1 MTWLLIMV
9 VLQISPTDTF
19 VKHSEVIDTFYNDR
33 ECIKAMQDIFAKARE
48 EGTEVPKM
56 VNFGCV
62 PLKGIT
68 I

>member
-62 PLKGIT
+62 PLKGRGI
-68 I
+68 

>member
-33 ECIKAMQDIFAKARE
+33 ECIKAMQDIFAKAE
-48 EGTEVPKM
+48 AEGSKVPKM

-62 PLKGIT
+62 PLKGRGI
-68 I
+68 

>member
-1 MTWLLIMV
+1 VTWLLIMV

-33 ECIKAMQDIFAKARE
+33 ECIKAMQDIFAKAE
-48 EGTEVPKM
+48 AEGNKVPKM

-62 PLKGIT
+62 PLKGRGI
-68 I
+68 

>member
-33 ECIKAMQDIFAKARE
+33 ECIKAMQDIFAKAE
-48 EGTEVPKM
+48 AEGNKVPKM

-62 PLKGIT
+62 PLKGRGI
-68 I
+68 

>member
-62 PLKGIT
+62 PLKGRT

>member
-1 MTWLLIMV
+1 MV

-33 ECIKAMQDIFAKARE
+33 ECIKAMQDIFAKAE
-48 EGTEVPKM
+48 AEGNKVPKM

-62 PLKGIT
+62 PLKGRGI
-68 I
+68 

>member
-33 ECIKAMQDIFAKARE
+33 ECIKAMQDIFAKAE
-48 EGTEVPKM
+48 AEGTEVPKM

-62 PLKGIT
+62 PLKGRT

>member
-9 VLQISPTDTF
+9 VLQISPTEAF
-19 VKHSEVIDTFYNDR
+19 VKHSEVINTFYDDR

-62 PLKGIT
+62 PLKGRT

>member
-33 ECIKAMQDIFAKARE
+33 ECIKAMQDIFAKAE
-48 EGTEVPKM
+48 AEGNKVPKM

-62 PLKGIT
+62 PLKGRT

>member
-9 VLQISPTDTF
+9 VLQISPTDAF
-19 VKHSEVIDTFYNDR
+19 VKHSEVINTFYDER
-33 ECIKAMQDIFAKARE
+33 KCIKAMQDIFAKARE

-62 PLKGIT
+62 PLKGRT